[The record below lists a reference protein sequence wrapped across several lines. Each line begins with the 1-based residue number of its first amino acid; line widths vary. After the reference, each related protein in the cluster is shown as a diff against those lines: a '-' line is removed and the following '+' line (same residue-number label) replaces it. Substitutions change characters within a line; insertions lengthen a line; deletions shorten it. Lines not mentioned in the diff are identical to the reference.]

1 MSGSDLGEL
10 NLRQLVLEVVLRQ
23 SLRMELWN
31 RVIPQPNVCKTPLL
45 VLSGVL
51 KDSVRFPSHSAVDEF
66 SKILIG
72 SELRWN
78 LPEGDASAHA
88 IAPTR

>member
-23 SLRMELWN
+23 TLRMELWN
-31 RVIPQPNVCKTPLL
+31 RVIQQPPLL

-66 SKILIG
+66 SKILSG

-78 LPEGDASAHA
+78 LPEGHASAHA
-88 IAPTR
+88 IAPAR